1 MTRKESDAAT
11 RGHGDAEN
19 ASPSPRPTVPASPRL
34 RVLLV
39 DDHRLFLEGL
49 SNLLS
54 AEGFEVVGLAYDGL
68 EALAAARRT
77 EPDVILMDVQ
87 MPRCDGVTATRLIK
101 AEMPASKIV
110 MLTMSESEQD
120 LFEAVKSGASGYLL
134 KRLDA
139 EDFFTCL
146 SELQA
151 GHPPFS
157 PGLAVKIL
165 NEFAHQAALL
175 ESRLLPTSAATAQVG
190 GSPENQAQEVGLS
203 NRQVQIL
210 TLVAQGQTYRQVA
223 ETIGIAERT
232 VKYHMAEILDRLHLD
247 NRAQVIAYAARM
259 GLTGR
264 GGDTPR

>member
-1 MTRKESDAAT
+1 MSYSLR
-11 RGHGDAEN
+11 
-19 ASPSPRPTVPASPRL
+19 VPASPRL

-49 SNLLS
+49 RNLLTS
-54 AEGFEVVGLAYDGL
+54 EGIEVVGLAHDGL
-68 EALAAARRT
+68 EALAAARHFR
-77 EPDVILMDVQ
+77 PDVILMDIQ
-87 MPRCDGVTATRLIK
+87 MPRCDGVAATRLIK
-101 AEMPASKIV
+101 AEMPACKIV
-110 MLTMSESEQD
+110 MLTMSDNEQD

-139 EDFFTCL
+139 EEFFAYL

-157 PGLAVKIL
+157 PGLAEKIL
-165 NEFAHQAALL
+165 KEFAHPSVRPENRPPPAD
-175 ESRLLPTSAATAQVG
+175 ATPAQVG
-190 GSPENQAQEVGLS
+190 GSPEHEPQEGCLS
-203 NRQVQIL
+203 DRQVQIL

-232 VKYHMAEILDRLHLD
+232 TKYHMAEILDRLHLE

-264 GGDTPR
+264 GGEGETR